1 MYSMRGLPGILRESV
16 GMNEGNGE
24 RMSNLKWMER
34 EWSGV
39 GVVPGG

>member
-1 MYSMRGLPGILRESV
+1 MRESV

-24 RMSNLKWMER
+24 RTSNLKWIER

-39 GVVPGG
+39 DVVPGGWGGRGRMLT

>member
-1 MYSMRGLPGILRESV
+1 MRESV

-24 RMSNLKWMER
+24 RMSNLKWTER

-39 GVVPGG
+39 SVVPGGWGGQGRILT